1 MSKLK
6 QLYQSDFIK
15 NSSILIIGTVL
26 AQLIPILAQ
35 TYIRRVYTDAETGRF
50 DLYMSFVAILASF
63 VHLNYA
69 KTIVIPKS
77 EKSAS
82 NLLAGSLLSSFF
94 LSVLVL
100 IVFLIA
106 GENILNLLNLPIEF
120 LPWLKYI
127 PLSIFLIGSYTSIT
141 FWLTRK
147 KKFKAIALNKFS
159 RRTGETTTQIFGKN
173 LSSNGLITGVIIGD
187 AINLISNLVQLK
199 NSSFFLK
206 NISIKGIKKEFKNY
220 KDFPIYSL
228 LPTLLNTLSSNL
240 PVIMITAFFSDKI
253 AGQFGLSR
261 MVLAIPLALISVS
274 ISQVLLQ
281 RVSEKR
287 QNQESIKKTVKSTV
301 LFLLAISFIGTIII
315 YFFSVPIFKVA
326 FGDQWDLAATL
337 SQTLIFYFSISFIAT
352 PLSVIFIA
360 LEEVK
365 INSLWQILHFTA
377 ISMLYFFKD
386 ATILEFATIF
396 TIINFISYSIY
407 IFLTFTVMKN
417 YHKSLLK

>member
-1 MSKLK
+1 
-6 QLYQSDFIK
+6 
-15 NSSILIIGTVL
+15 
-26 AQLIPILAQ
+26 
-35 TYIRRVYTDAETGRF
+35 
-50 DLYMSFVAILASF
+50 SF

-240 PVIMITAFFSDKI
+240 PVIMITAFFS
-253 AGQFGLSR
+253 
-261 MVLAIPLALISVS
+261 
-274 ISQVLLQ
+274 
-281 RVSEKR
+281 
-287 QNQESIKKTVKSTV
+287 
-301 LFLLAISFIGTIII
+301 
-315 YFFSVPIFKVA
+315 
-326 FGDQWDLAATL
+326 
-337 SQTLIFYFSISFIAT
+337 
-352 PLSVIFIA
+352 
-360 LEEVK
+360 
-365 INSLWQILHFTA
+365 
-377 ISMLYFFKD
+377 
-386 ATILEFATIF
+386 
-396 TIINFISYSIY
+396 
-407 IFLTFTVMKN
+407 
-417 YHKSLLK
+417 